1 MYALRAI
8 VAAAL
13 LLPGVLAV
21 AVPAVK
27 YCQNPRVV
35 DTTYAGQ
42 DKNVKVEHLAC
53 DAVATPVAAHV
64 IEARQ
69 SSDVCGTPCQS
80 LLRSVASAC

>member
-13 LLPGVLAV
+13 LLPGALAV
-21 AVPAVK
+21 AVPAVE

-35 DTTYAGQ
+35 NTTYVGQ

-53 DAVATPVAAHV
+53 DAVAAPVAAHA

-69 SSDVCGTPCQS
+69 SNNVCGAPCKS
-80 LLRSVASAC
+80 LLCCISPAC